1 MTTLMD
7 AAPPAAPDALHAAE
21 DGMFDFY
28 TDYYRR
34 AAASLAYGEF
44 CTRVFGANYAQ
55 HGFADM
61 AAVDRLIRAGELDA
75 THRVLELGCGTGG
88 IAAYVATTTGARV
101 TGIDYIPEAVR
112 QAQARAA
119 ASGRLR
125 FEVADIGALPY
136 PDAGFTTVVA
146 IDTLYFTELDA
157 TLARIKRILTASG
170 QLLAYY
176 AQGANPQVPVERFDR
191 GTLPPDCT
199 DLGRALHRQ
208 GFAFETWDVTDADVR
223 HARLKRAVLEELH
236 PAFAAEGTLS
246 LYENRLGEANGVLAA
261 WEAGCH
267 ARYLYRAIPV

>member
-1 MTTLMD
+1 MY
-7 AAPPAAPDALHAAE
+7 
-21 DGMFDFY
+21 DFY

-34 AAASLAYGEF
+34 ATASPAYGEF
-44 CTRVFGANYAQ
+44 CTRVFGANYTQ

-61 AAVDRLIRAGELDA
+61 AAVDRLIHAGELDA
-75 THRVLELGCGTGG
+75 THRILELGCGSGG
-88 IAAYVATTTGARV
+88 IAAYIAATTGAHV

-112 QAQARAA
+112 QAQAHVDAA
-119 ASGRLR
+119 PGRLR
-125 FEVADIGALPY
+125 FEVADIAALPY
-136 PDAGFTTVVA
+136 PAASFTAVVA
-146 IDTLYFTELDA
+146 IDTLYFTDLDA
-157 TLARIKRILTASG
+157 TLARLKRILTASG

-191 GTLPPDCT
+191 STLAPACT

-208 GFAFETWDVTDADVR
+208 GFAFETWDVTGSDVR
-223 HARLKRAVLEELH
+223 HARRKRAVLEELR

-267 ARYLYRAIPV
+267 ARYLYRAIPL